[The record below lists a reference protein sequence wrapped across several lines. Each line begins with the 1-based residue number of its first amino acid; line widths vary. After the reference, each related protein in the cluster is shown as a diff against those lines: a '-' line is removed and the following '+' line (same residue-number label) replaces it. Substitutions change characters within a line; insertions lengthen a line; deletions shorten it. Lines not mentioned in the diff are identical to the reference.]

1 MNKERENA
9 RRIVDLIMEYYT
21 YHEYSHINVDISI
34 DEERTKIVV
43 EGQVNPR
50 DVDTRALERVFM
62 NPRVSEYDHYY
73 EGLMNTADMEEFKT
87 IGYLMD
93 DAYINLNGNT
103 LLVKLYRN
111 HLK

>member
-1 MNKERENA
+1 
-9 RRIVDLIMEYYT
+9 
-21 YHEYSHINVDISI
+21 
-34 DEERTKIVV
+34 
-43 EGQVNPR
+43 
-50 DVDTRALERVFM
+50 M

-93 DAYINLNGNT
+93 DAYINLDGNT
-103 LLVKLYRN
+103 LLVKLYRK

>member
-1 MNKERENA
+1 MSRERENA

-50 DVDTRALERVFM
+50 YVDTRALERVFM
-62 NPRVSEYDHYY
+62 NPRVSEYDLYY
-73 EGLMNTADMEEFKT
+73 VGLMNTVDIEEFKT

-93 DAYINLNGNT
+93 DAYINLDGNT

-111 HLK
+111 H

>member
-1 MNKERENA
+1 MSRERENA
-9 RRIVDLIMEYYT
+9 RRIVDLIMQYYT

-34 DEERTKIVV
+34 DQERTKIVV
-43 EGQVNPR
+43 EGQINPR
-50 DVDTRALERVFM
+50 DVDTRALESVFM

-93 DAYINLNGNT
+93 DAYINLDGGI
-103 LLVKLYRN
+103 LLVKLYRR